1 MHLAVRR
8 DHATLFTILLVI
20 YFLNRR
26 IFLSYMFG
34 YAQQSKTFH
43 RISTEKLFKLR
54 KSISWCLEIF
64 INSTN

>member
-1 MHLAVRR
+1 MRLAVRR
-8 DHATLFTILLVI
+8 DHATLFIILLVI

-43 RISTEKLFKLR
+43 RISAEKLFQLR
-54 KSISWCLEIF
+54 KSIRWCLEIF